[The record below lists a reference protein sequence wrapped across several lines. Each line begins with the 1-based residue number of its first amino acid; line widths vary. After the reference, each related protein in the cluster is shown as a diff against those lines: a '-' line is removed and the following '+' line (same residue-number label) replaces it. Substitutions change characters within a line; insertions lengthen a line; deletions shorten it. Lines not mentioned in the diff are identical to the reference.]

1 MIQKIAHITDM
12 HLDEEFPYENQTSA
26 RKRFKNVLK
35 DIKNK
40 NISHVVCTGDIGE
53 GKGVQFFF
61 EQFKNTNLSITLGN
75 HDKFMEVSKHYDLG
89 VDYDSQKIYSSILH
103 EYCKLIYLDSSE
115 GIIDQKQLIWLEKEL
130 ITDKPII
137 IFIHHPIIALNL
149 KVDEIA
155 ERILTLGE
163 TPLHTFE
170 DYTKAA
176 KVPVGKNISK
186 DEKAVE
192 LIVDSLAEL
201 LKMERSI
208 LEVAGD
214 ANDEGTNSM
223 MSDFITEQEK
233 TVWMM
238 KAWLGE
244 TV

>member
-1 MIQKIAHITDM
+1 MTLNSIGLDTTKTKVLADDLNQLLANFQLYYQNLRGIHWNIKGKAFFNLHVKFEELYTD
-12 HLDEEFPYENQTSA
+12 A
-26 RKRFKNVLK
+26 
-35 DIKNK
+35 
-40 NISHVVCTGDIGE
+40 
-53 GKGVQFFF
+53 
-61 EQFKNTNLSITLGN
+61 
-75 HDKFMEVSKHYDLG
+75 
-89 VDYDSQKIYSSILH
+89 
-103 EYCKLIYLDSSE
+103 
-115 GIIDQKQLIWLEKEL
+115 
-130 ITDKPII
+130 
-137 IFIHHPIIALNL
+137 NL

-186 DEKAVE
+186 DDKAVE
-192 LIVDSLAEL
+192 LIVDSLSEL
-201 LKMERSI
+201 LKIERSI
-208 LEVAGD
+208 LETSAK